1 MKKKVI
7 IITGPTASGKSE
19 AALILA
25 KAVNGTIICMDS
37 MQIYRGMDIGTAKPT
52 AEEQSIC
59 PHRMFDVAS
68 PFENYSAARYA
79 SEAQEWVDRTEFP
92 ILVGGTGLFLNAIS
106 TDMEFGYA
114 VSDPKIRE
122 KYENIAKNEGN
133 EYLHSLLEKAD
144 PLSALRLHPNDT
156 RRVIRALEVLELT
169 GKPFSSQKATDPYR
183 TKEGY
188 DYRIFAFSRERSAL
202 YARIDKRVDIMMQA
216 GLENEVEHLICDLG
230 VPDTTQSMQ
239 GIGYKELIPVLRG
252 EQTKENAVSLIKQR
266 SRNYAKRQL
275 TWFRRDPR
283 VHWIDANS
291 TEPAEAAKLIQRSS
305 ENKEGETP
313 WTQND

>member
-7 IITGPTASGKSE
+7 VITGPTASGKSE

-106 TDMEFGYA
+106 TDMEFGFA

-230 VPDTTQSMQ
+230 VPDTAQSMQ

-283 VHWIDANS
+283 VHWIDADS

>member
-7 IITGPTASGKSE
+7 VITGPTASGKSE

-52 AEEQSIC
+52 AEDQSIC

-79 SEAQEWVDRTEFP
+79 SEAQEWVNRTEFP

-183 TKEGY
+183 TKEEY

-202 YARIDKRVDIMMQA
+202 YARIDKRVDIMMRA
-216 GLENEVEHLICDLG
+216 GLENEVEHLIRDLG
-230 VPDTTQSMQ
+230 VPDTAQSMQ

-283 VHWIDANS
+283 VHWIDADS

-305 ENKEGETP
+305 ENREGETP

>member
-7 IITGPTASGKSE
+7 VITGPTASGKSE

-133 EYLHSLLEKAD
+133 EYLHSLLEKED

-230 VPDTTQSMQ
+230 IPDTAQSMQ

-283 VHWIDANS
+283 VHWIDADS

>member
-7 IITGPTASGKSE
+7 VITGPTASGKSE

-52 AEEQSIC
+52 AEDQSIC

-183 TKEGY
+183 TKEEY

-202 YARIDKRVDIMMQA
+202 YARIDKRVDIMMRA
-216 GLENEVEHLICDLG
+216 GLENEVEHLIRDLG
-230 VPDTTQSMQ
+230 VPDTAQSMQ

-283 VHWIDANS
+283 VHWIDADS

-305 ENKEGETP
+305 ENREGETP